1 MTELTRR
8 AMLGG
13 VAAALTA
20 TAGCV
25 GVLTGDEPLE
35 FTAEPATVSASALD
49 STGYELDAEESP
61 TIDEEFT
68 VAGQTREVTVT
79 NRLTSYVKSV
89 DFGPVGSIEAA
100 MFAVF
105 STPQIEIASK
115 TFNPIGEMSNRQL
128 LEQMASQ
135 YDGLS
140 IGDSVD
146 TRDVSMLGQTVT
158 VERYEATTTYQDQEV
173 PIYLLLTRVQHDE
186 DFVVT
191 VGGYPRRVSGEE
203 SNVYTLIE
211 NVEH

>member
-35 FTAEPATVSASALD
+35 FTAEPVTVSASALD